1 MSFFNNPFKQDTYH
15 YFGKDKVDFKHL
27 LKDHGYR
34 YVFYLRQCQAGGW
47 RKLIFSIPRKHLSL
61 RHGIEISPEVRCGGG
76 LYLGHPYGITVSTGA
91 VLGMNVNL
99 HKGCTIADADR
110 MRGNIAVHKGTC
122 RNHYI
127 VSDGYATDYSGVN
140 SYGDAV
146 SDSWI
151 PLSLPSILTP
161 NPCQIIPKEGATDG
175 YIVNRV
181 GAE

>member
-99 HKGCTIADADR
+99 HKGCTIGREDR
-110 MRGNIAVHKGTC
+110 GKRQGYPTIGNCVPVGINATVVGRITVGDDVMIAAG
-122 RNHYI
+122 
-127 VSDGYATDYSGVN
+127 SFVN
-140 SYGDAV
+140 RDV
-146 SDSWI
+146 
-151 PLSLPSILTP
+151 PSHSICIG

>member
-76 LYLGHPYGITVSTGA
+76 
-91 VLGMNVNL
+91 
-99 HKGCTIADADR
+99 GCTLD
-110 MRGNIAVHKGTC
+110 T
-122 RNHYI
+122 
-127 VSDGYATDYSGVN
+127 
-140 SYGDAV
+140 
-146 SDSWI
+146 
-151 PLSLPSILTP
+151 LTESRSAP
-161 NPCQIIPKEGATDG
+161 GRCLG
-175 YIVNRV
+175 
-181 GAE
+181 